1 MSHSLFLSSTKNSC
15 IDSGEIHRDIDHDT
29 HATKMFGSWPF
40 CLFVFK
46 KIKVLLHSH
55 KNIG

>member
-46 KIKVLLHSH
+46 KNKSFASFP
-55 KNIG
+55 